1 MRIQGGCHVSQDS
14 PGFNQKFWMSSW
26 YCSIL
31 CRISRHEPVKLAAA
45 NRKVD
50 RRTLKTR
57 ATLLSVFRELVLSR
71 GYVAVTVND
80 IIRHANIGRSTF
92 YLHFSSKQNLLKY
105 SLDTLCARLAA
116 CVDGDVTVERLV
128 ALLEHFLEQRHL
140 NRVFFED
147 PIRSI
152 WVERLASLIRQAMHS
167 HPGLSR
173 GGQRLPRSLVAI
185 TIAEMQIAMITHWL
199 RGHRSVAPERIADA
213 IVTNTRALLA
223 PTGVP

>member
-1 MRIQGGCHVSQDS
+1 
-14 PGFNQKFWMSSW
+14 
-26 YCSIL
+26 
-31 CRISRHEPVKLAAA
+31 VKLAAA

-116 CVDGDVTVERLV
+116 CVDGDVTAERLET
-128 ALLEHFLEQRHL
+128 LLEHFLEQRHL

-152 WVERLASLIRQAMHS
+152 WVERLASLIGRALHG
-167 HPGLSR
+167 HPGLAR
-173 GGQRLPRSLVAI
+173 GGRRLPRSLVAI

-199 RGHRSVAPERIADA
+199 KGAHSVAPERIAAA
-213 IVTNTRALLA
+213 ILTNTRALLA
-223 PTGVP
+223 ATGLP

>member
-1 MRIQGGCHVSQDS
+1 
-14 PGFNQKFWMSSW
+14 MSSS

-31 CRISRHEPVKLAAA
+31 FRISRPEPVKLAAA

-57 ATLLSVFRELVLSR
+57 ATLLSVFRELVLSQ
-71 GYVAVTVND
+71 GYGAVTVND
-80 IIRHANIGRSTF
+80 IIRRANIGRSTF
-92 YLHFSSKQNLLKY
+92 YLHFSSKRNLLKH

-116 CVDGDVTVERLV
+116 CVDGDVTAERLV

-152 WVERLASLIRQAMHS
+152 WVERLASLIGQALHG
-167 HPGLSR
+167 HPGLPR
-173 GGQRLPRSLVAI
+173 GRHRLPRSLVAS

-199 RGHRSVAPERIADA
+199 RGAGSVAPERIANA
-213 IVTNTRALLA
+213 ILTNTRALLA